1 MRFYIIYSIVHGKRL
16 FIDWRCGGDDDH
28 SPPPHSTPLLS
39 LSGSFHITDRLN
51 REEKRDIP
59 QTQQERKKERRR
71 KLASFIDKE
80 HPG

>member
-1 MRFYIIYSIVHGKRL
+1 MRFYIIYSSSSMGKGYL
-16 FIDWRCGGDDDH
+16 LIGVVVVMTII
-28 SPPPHSTPLLS
+28 PPPPPTPLHFS

-51 REEKRDIP
+51 REEKRDIT
-59 QTQQERKKERRR
+59 QTQERKKERRR